1 MYVSILTCICPFIYP
16 LNVILIHVSIIKLS
30 VHLVNRRMDEW
41 VNVDRIALAE
51 GAIEDTPKED
61 SLLDSLNGRERTVTR
76 NIKRRHD
83 EINHVQKVCE
93 MDRWM
98 A

>member
-1 MYVSILTCICPFIYP
+1 
-16 LNVILIHVSIIKLS
+16 
-30 VHLVNRRMDEW
+30 MDEW
-41 VNVDRIALAE
+41 VNVDRIDLAE

-83 EINHVQKVCE
+83 EINHIQKVCE
-93 MDRWM
+93 MDR
-98 A
+98 